1 MAIICT
7 AMTPMDAWRRNRAR
21 WPGTSFSP
29 WNDEHQM
36 VGSASRQG
44 EWTYH
49 YDALGRRIAKRRLV
63 GITPAAA
70 VWFVW
75 DGMRMAQEEE
85 GQQCVTTVYAD
96 GSGYVPLA
104 RIEHGRW
111 EKTVTA
117 EQVDYFHTD
126 VNGLPEE
133 LTGADGRIL
142 WRARYRT
149 WGGLAEEDWD
159 RGREWSGGRH
169 RPAQNLRFQ
178 GQYHDAG
185 TGLQYNTFRYYD
197 PDAGRFTSQDP
208 IGLAGGLNLYQYAPE
223 PLSWIDPWG
232 LSCGFDSRASRW
244 RDSATGRFSAPPSV
258 ATPYGRAV
266 QGGGVDALMAR
277 TQVESGARLYR
288 IGTMGKSQAAEAQ
301 FWALESPDSPGY
313 AARYGIPPENVAK
326 ADFIETG
333 ILKPGSD
340 FVTRVAPPV
349 GKNPGGGIEVVT
361 PENGVTLNYF
371 GTR

>member
-1 MAIICT
+1 
-7 AMTPMDAWRRNRAR
+7 
-21 WPGTSFSP
+21 
-29 WNDEHQM
+29 
-36 VGSASRQG
+36 
-44 EWTYH
+44 
-49 YDALGRRIAKRRLV
+49 
-63 GITPAAA
+63 
-70 VWFVW
+70 
-75 DGMRMAQEEE
+75 
-85 GQQCVTTVYAD
+85 QQCVTTVYAD

-232 LSCGFDSRASRW
+232 WMPWPWNPEGMGHHLVPRGKANSIGLDSLGTERDTPTFFPEPYEAGMHEELHRAIR
-244 RDSATGRFSAPPSV
+244 RDVGKLQGPWTGTSEELFFATSKGLDNVAHIKGTLRVPS
-258 ATPYGRAV
+258 
-266 QGGGVDALMAR
+266 
-277 TQVESGARLYR
+277 SGEILA
-288 IGTMGKSQAAEAQ
+288 
-301 FWALESPDSPGY
+301 
-313 AARYGIPPENVAK
+313 ENVTPKEAHEK
-326 ADFIETG
+326 LLEWH
-333 ILKPGSD
+333 KSNNGSIC
-340 FVTRVAPPV
+340 
-349 GKNPGGGIEVVT
+349 K
-361 PENGVTLNYF
+361 
-371 GTR
+371 

>member
-104 RIEHGRW
+104 QHSARRVPG
-111 EKTVTA
+111 
-117 EQVDYFHTD
+117 
-126 VNGLPEE
+126 G
-133 LTGADGRIL
+133 
-142 WRARYRT
+142 WRRQIGVPRV
-149 WGGLAEEDWD
+149 
-159 RGREWSGGRH
+159 
-169 RPAQNLRFQ
+169 RPA
-178 GQYHDAG
+178 
-185 TGLQYNTFRYYD
+185 D
-197 PDAGRFTSQDP
+197 PDQ
-208 IGLAGGLNLYQYAPE
+208 
-223 PLSWIDPWG
+223 
-232 LSCGFDSRASRW
+232 
-244 RDSATGRFSAPPSV
+244 
-258 ATPYGRAV
+258 
-266 QGGGVDALMAR
+266 
-277 TQVESGARLYR
+277 
-288 IGTMGKSQAAEAQ
+288 K
-301 FWALESPDSPGY
+301 
-313 AARYGIPPENVAK
+313 
-326 ADFIETG
+326 
-333 ILKPGSD
+333 
-340 FVTRVAPPV
+340 
-349 GKNPGGGIEVVT
+349 
-361 PENGVTLNYF
+361 
-371 GTR
+371 